1 MLKTMQYRRRNK
13 ELADINLKLN
23 SEIKDRHRAEK
34 EVQKLNRNLEK
45 KIKERTSEL
54 ENLNQELE
62 SFAYSISHD
71 LRSPLRSMQ
80 GFSSAILED
89 FENKLDE
96 KGKDYLKR
104 IVNASEHMGQL
115 IDALLKLS
123 RVTRH
128 NLKKEKI
135 NLSNIANKI
144 ASDLRSH
151 DPKRKIKIIIEPNMN
166 VNGDPNLIYLALEN
180 LFNNAW
186 KFTSKNPNGII
197 EFNQKEE
204 NNHIVF
210 CLKDNGVGFEMEFA
224 DKLFQPFKRH
234 HKDFEGTGIGL
245 ATVDRIIKRHGG
257 RIWADGKVD
266 EGATFYFSL

>member
-1 MLKTMQYRRRNK
+1 MQYRKRNK

-23 SEIKDRHRAEK
+23 LEIKDRHRAET

-45 KIKERTSEL
+45 RIKERTVEL
-54 ENLNQELE
+54 ENLNRELE

-89 FENKLDE
+89 YENKLD
-96 KGKDYLKR
+96 KNGKNYLNR

-123 RVTRH
+123 RVIRQ

-144 ASDLRSH
+144 ASDLRLRE
-151 DPKRKIKIIIEPNMN
+151 PKRKIKFLIEPNMN
-166 VNGDPNLIYLALEN
+166 ANGDPNLIYLALEN

-197 EFNQKEE
+197 EFNQSED
-204 NNHIVF
+204 NNHTVF
-210 CLKDNGVGFEMEFA
+210 YLKDNGVGFEKDHA
-224 DKLFQPFKRH
+224 DKLFKPFQRH
-234 HKDFEGTGIGL
+234 HHDFEGTGIGL

-257 RIWADGKVD
+257 QIWGDGKVN
-266 EGATFYFSL
+266 EGATFYFTLESK